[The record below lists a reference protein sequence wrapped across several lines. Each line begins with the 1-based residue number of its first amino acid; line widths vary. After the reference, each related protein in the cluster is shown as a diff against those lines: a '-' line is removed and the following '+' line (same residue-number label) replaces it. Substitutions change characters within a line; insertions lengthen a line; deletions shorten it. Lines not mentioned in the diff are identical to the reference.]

1 MSDKQTSLPKL
12 FNPTAAVVLSLVFTP
27 MFGAFLH
34 GLNWRELGDDE
45 SAARSMGWV
54 RGTFIAFVLY
64 LVVDP
69 FLQSMAFARY
79 LMMAMLVGFWFSWA
93 LSLGFRQVRFVREFV
108 KDNYEPQRLGK
119 AIMLGAFGWVAFS
132 ALAFTIMLFL
142 HVTGLDPIAMP
153 PAS

>member
-1 MSDKQTSLPKL
+1 MSDKKTSYPKL
-12 FNPTAAVVLSLVFTP
+12 YNPTAALALSLIFTP

-45 SAARSMGWV
+45 AAARSMGWV
-54 RGTFIAFVLY
+54 RGTFFSFVLY

-69 FLQSMAFARY
+69 FLQSTVFGRY
-79 LMMAMLVGFWFSWA
+79 LLMAMLVGFWLSWA
-93 LSLGFRQVRFVREFV
+93 FSLGFKQIRLVRDFV
-108 KDNYEPQRLGK
+108 KDRFEPQRLGK

-132 ALAFTIMLFL
+132 AAAFTIMLFL
-142 HVTGLDPIAMP
+142 HVTGIDPIALP